1 MNETNS
7 RILMLSEKETFLV
20 RVMMQKIKE
29 AGIDCEF
36 VHWSI
41 DSINNK
47 IEGTGLVVLYMDE
60 SERPKSDAVR
70 FLIDKMTDESIQ
82 MIIIGE
88 RLDVDEISSSIPK
101 DLIYRSFYR
110 PINNAECVDTVR
122 DLFQKMNAGEF
133 KKSILI
139 VDDDPS
145 YLSLVREW
153 LKGTYKI
160 SMANSGMQAIKMLGK
175 NKVDLILLDHE
186 MPVTSGPQVLEM
198 LRSEEETKDI
208 PVMFLT
214 GKGDKDSVMA
224 VLALRPE
231 GYFLKN
237 ITKEE
242 LLENLREYFLLHK

>member
-1 MNETNS
+1 MTNSNS
-7 RILMLSEKETFLV
+7 RIIMLSEKETFLV
-20 RVMMQKIKE
+20 RVMMQKLKG
-29 AGIDCEF
+29 AGLDCDF

-41 DSINNK
+41 DSINAN
-47 IEGTGLVVLYMDE
+47 IEGVGLVVLYMDE
-60 SERPKSDAVR
+60 SERPRKDAIR
-70 FLIDKMTDESIQ
+70 FLIDKMTDESIP

-88 RLDVDEISSSIPK
+88 RLDVDEVTASIPS
-101 DLIYRSFYR
+101 DLIYKVFYR
-110 PINNAECVDTVR
+110 PINNAEFVDTV
-122 DLFQKMNAGEF
+122 DELFKKLNAGEF

-153 LKGTYKI
+153 LKATYKV
-160 SMANSGMQAIKMLGK
+160 SMANSGLQAIKMLAK

-198 LRSEEETKDI
+198 LRSEEETKNI

-242 LLENLREYFLLHK
+242 LLENLKEYFLLHK